1 MAITEEQVY
10 AALGMEK
17 PADTPE
23 VADPATIEGANEQG
37 VTDPAGAEENASHQ
51 SPVTSHQGTGDA
63 DASEGTDPSTAASG
77 GPPPLRAGELI
88 AGDGGQQ
95 SAVPADADEGAAK
108 TAQSKEER
116 AEQARLRREREKKAA
131 VDAAV
136 SDAVAKAKEAHEKE
150 LSEIFAAMGVTD
162 RHHDGKPITNL
173 QEFRA
178 WQQANQAAGL
188 NRKLKAGELTAED
201 LQGAIEASPVM
212 QQAKAALDSMQAEKE
227 AAERARVQVEF
238 QQVMERELREINQ
251 LDPGV
256 KTLEDALNLPTG
268 QEFARLVNERGLSYI
283 EAFKLA
289 NMERITKAR
298 TMGAA
303 QGEAQRR
310 HSKDHLRAIGIAGGP
325 AVEIPAETLKLYRE
339 LCPDMTPEQIRQD
352 YIKTMGIR

>member
-1 MAITEEQVY
+1 M
-10 AALGMEK
+10 
-17 PADTPE
+17 D
-23 VADPATIEGANEQG
+23 
-37 VTDPAGAEENASHQ
+37 AGDG
-51 SPVTSHQGTGDA
+51 GTGDA
-63 DASEGTDPSTAASG
+63 ETGGQALLVPTAKDERTDSSALPQNDG
-77 GPPPLRAGELI
+77 
-88 AGDGGQQ
+88 GDGKQGM
-95 SAVPADADEGAAK
+95 SR
-108 TAQSKEER
+108 EER
-116 AEQARLRREREKKAA
+116 AEQARMRREREKQ
-131 VDAAV
+131 AAV
-136 SDAVAKAKEAHEKE
+136 SQAVDQAVKKAKEAHEKE

-227 AAERARVQVEF
+227 AAERARAQAEF

-256 KTLEDALNLPTG
+256 KTLEDALKLPTG

-298 TMGAA
+298 AMGAA

-352 YIKTMGIR
+352 YIRTMGIR

>member
-10 AALGMEK
+10 AALGIS
-17 PADTPE
+17 PTNTPG
-23 VADPATIEGANEQG
+23 VADPAAIEGENGQG
-37 VTDPAGAEENASHQ
+37 VADPAGAETQASEDERTDS
-51 SPVTSHQGTGDA
+51 SPLAQNDGTGDA
-63 DASEGTDPSTAASG
+63 GNGGTGDAETGGQAMLVPTAKDERTDSSALPQNDG
-77 GPPPLRAGELI
+77 
-88 AGDGGQQ
+88 GDGKQGM
-95 SAVPADADEGAAK
+95 SR
-108 TAQSKEER
+108 EER
-116 AEQARLRREREKKAA
+116 AEQARMRREREKQ
-131 VDAAV
+131 AAV
-136 SDAVAKAKEAHEKE
+136 SQAVDQAVKKAKEAHEKE

-201 LQGAIEASPVM
+201 LQGAIDASPVM

-227 AAERARVQVEF
+227 AAERAKAQAEF

-251 LDPGV
+251 IDPGV
-256 KTLEDALNLPTG
+256 KTLEDALKLPTG

-298 TMGAA
+298 AMGAA

-325 AVEIPAETLKLYRE
+325 AVEIPAETMKLYRE

-352 YIKTMGIR
+352 YIRTMGIR